1 MAWSRRVGG
10 LLLTLVWLIGAV
22 GVPVRAARA
31 QTPSGAAQDQFVPVS
46 PNDLQQEQL
55 PATPLVFT
63 AYAFVWVVLIVYV
76 FMLWRRI
83 GRVEHEIAALQSKP
97 DRRP

>member
-1 MAWSRRVGG
+1 MM
-10 LLLTLVWLIGAV
+10 WLIGAA
-22 GVPVRAARA
+22 GVPVRAAQA
-31 QTPSGAAQDQFVPVS
+31 QAPSGAAQDQFVPVS

-83 GRVEHEIAALQSKP
+83 GRVEREIAALQPRP